1 MRDARSGILRIL
13 LPIFLAFTV
22 SLAALAQTVRDKNG
36 NPLHHYQKQ
45 GDRTYV
51 KDNNGNPLGYYKSLP
66 NGTIEFH
73 DNNGNLKL
81 KETP

>member
-1 MRDARSGILRIL
+1 MRDARPEILRICL
-13 LPIFLAFTV
+13 IFLASTISV
-22 SLAALAQTVRDKNG
+22 STSARTVRDRNG
-36 NPLHHYQKQ
+36 NALYHYQKQ

-51 KDNNGNPLGYYKSLP
+51 RDNNGNALGYYKSLP
-66 NGTIEFH
+66 NGTTEFR

>member
-1 MRDARSGILRIL
+1 MRDARSEILRIF
-13 LPIFLAFTV
+13 PIFLAFTV
-22 SLAALAQTVRDKNG
+22 PVAASAQTVRDKNG
-36 NPLHHYQKQ
+36 NALYHYQKQ

-51 KDNNGNPLGYYKSLP
+51 RDNNGNALGYYKSLP
-66 NGTIEFH
+66 NGTTEFR